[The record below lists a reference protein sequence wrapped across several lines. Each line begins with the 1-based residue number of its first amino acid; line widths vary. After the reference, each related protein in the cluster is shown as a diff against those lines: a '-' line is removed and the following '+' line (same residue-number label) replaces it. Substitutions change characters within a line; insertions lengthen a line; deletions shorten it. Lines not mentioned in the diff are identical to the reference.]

1 MGRTGDGGETL
12 VTGLPR
18 YTPML
23 AAAGQ
28 LPGDDER
35 WAYEVKFDGIRALGY
50 LDEQV
55 RLVSRNG
62 NDITPA
68 WPEFAEM
75 GPVAP
80 GFVVDGEIVT
90 FSPDGRTSFEALQS
104 RMHQRNAA
112 QIRSLVDAVPA
123 TYLIFDLLHIGTRSL
138 IDLPYVQRREL
149 LEQIGLAGRSWRVPP
164 RLLGPGAEVLAESER
179 LGLEG
184 IICKRLDSPYLPGR
198 RSPLWTKLKNIRTRE
213 VIIAGWKPGGGRRTG
228 QIGSL
233 IMAAHTPSGDLVYLG
248 NVGTGFTR
256 STLDDLMS
264 RLTPSNEP
272 PPPCSPTSPT
282 PYGWNPDS
290 SAKSP
295 SPTKPPKAAYATPP
309 GAASAPTSPRT
320 ASICRYL
327 TRSGTRTPM
336 PERPV
341 VPRVVQWA

>member
-264 RLTPSNEP
+264 RLTPLQRATATVLADVPDAVWVEP
-272 PPPCSPTSPT
+272 RLVGEVTFTDQTSEGRLRHPSWRGLR
-282 PYGWNPDS
+282 PDKSPDS
-290 SAKSP
+290 VDLPLSDA
-295 SPTKPPKAAYATPP
+295 
-309 GAASAPTSPRT
+309 
-320 ASICRYL
+320 
-327 TRSGTRTPM
+327 
-336 PERPV
+336 
-341 VPRVVQWA
+341 